1 MRISTS
7 LLQQLGTNS
16 ILDNQARL
24 SKTQQQ
30 LSTGRRILT
39 PSDDPVG
46 ATRVLDLN
54 QSIDSLQQYTANSTA
69 AQSRLQLEESVLQS
83 SGDLLTR
90 INELAVQA
98 NNATASNE
106 TRAGI
111 ASEAEQL
118 LGELVAYANTKD
130 GNGDYL
136 FAGFQVGAT
145 PYSQTGMNV
154 SYNGDQGQ
162 RFLEIGPG
170 RQIAVGDP
178 GADVFNRVKNGNG
191 TFVTAASTT
200 NSGSG
205 IIDTGQVVD
214 PGQWVPDN
222 YTITFLAND
231 AYEVRDGGGAVV
243 SSGTYTD
250 KTAIAFRGVETVIS
264 GAPQAGDSFTV
275 QSSTS
280 QDIFS
285 TLRNFIDALKTPVSG
300 ASSQAQLHSR
310 LGSVLGDVDQALSH
324 VLEYRTIVGSRLKA
338 IDDQQTINDSLT
350 LNLQQNK
357 GAIEDL
363 DYADATARLNMQL
376 VALQAA
382 QQTFTRLQNL
392 TLFNYL

>member
-30 LSTGRRILT
+30 LSTGRRILS

-98 NNATASNE
+98 NNATTSNE
-106 TRAGI
+106 TRSGI

-136 FAGFQVGAT
+136 FAGFQVAAT
-145 PYSQTGMNV
+145 PYSQTGTNV

-191 TFVTAASTT
+191 TFVTAASTA

-205 IIDTGQVVD
+205 IIDIGQVVD

-243 SSGTYTD
+243 S
-250 KTAIAFRGVETVIS
+250 S

-338 IDDQQTINDSLT
+338 IDDQQAINDSLT